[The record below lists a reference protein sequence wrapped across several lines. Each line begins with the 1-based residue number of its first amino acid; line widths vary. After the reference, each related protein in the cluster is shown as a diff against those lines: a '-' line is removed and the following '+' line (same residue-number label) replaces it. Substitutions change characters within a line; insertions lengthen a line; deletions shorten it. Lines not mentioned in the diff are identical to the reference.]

1 MGSSGSFTVTTTG
14 SPTPTLTE
22 TGTLPSG
29 VTFSSSNGTG
39 TLSGTPAA
47 GTAGSY
53 PLTFAASN
61 GVGTAASQSFT
72 LAVSRAP
79 TITSASSTTFT
90 VGTAGTFTVTT
101 TGSPTPTLTEAGTLP
116 SGVTFSSSNGT
127 GTLSGTPAAGTAGS
141 YPLTFAASNGVGTA
155 ASQSFTLAVSRAPTI
170 TSASSTTF
178 TVGTAGT
185 FTVTTTGSPT
195 PTLTEAGT
203 LPSGVT
209 FSSSNGTGTLSGTPA
224 AGTAGSY
231 PLTFAASNGV
241 GTAASQSFTLTVNQ
255 APAITSGSSTTFTVG
270 SSGSFTVTTTGSPT
284 PTLTETGTLPSGVTF
299 SSSNGTGTLSGTP
312 AAGTAGSYPL
322 TFAASNGVGTAAS
335 QSFTLTVNGGVT
347 GTAPSITSASST
359 TFTVGSSGSFT
370 VTTTGSPTPTLTETG
385 TLPSGVTFSSSNGTG
400 TLSGTPAAGTGGSY
414 PLTFAANNGVGT
426 AASQS
431 FTLTVSSGGSASW
444 GQMDAWLQMNTST
457 PGTTLTTS
465 IVAAGTVGGILT
477 PNNFGETGDAGTPSG
492 NANIVLA
499 TPFVTGSDANGYIP
513 ISVSGYNGG
522 VSAAANFDLGIYA
535 DNSGSP
541 GSLLCHTGTTSVT
554 PGIWSFI
561 TLSLSG
567 LGCPT
572 LSANTRY
579 WSAYITSSNSIG
591 QSYMSGNCPGT
602 SLPSVKASAAQ
613 GSTLLPSS
621 FGANTAFS
629 SECYSLYVTADDNT
643 GSLTWVLNPS
653 TPTGFTVATSQGSMG
668 GSITVNGATYPNG
681 TTTQSLALN
690 NGVSTRIYV
699 KRTIYS

>member
-1 MGSSGSFTVTTTG
+1 MEFCRILLPTSAALRSGFRGRCRPFLPTELQLRFCGRLESSAFSKTGSGGPAVLYAYNASDLSAGPLYNSNQNSSRDNPGGAIKFAVPIVTNGKVYVGAEGQLSVFGELSVGAPTITSASSTTFTVGTAGTFTVTTTG

-72 LAVSRAP
+72 LTVNRAP
-79 TITSASSTTFT
+79 A
-90 VGTAGTFTVTT
+90 
-101 TGSPTPTLTEAGTLP
+101 
-116 SGVTFSSSNGT
+116 
-127 GTLSGTPAAGTAGS
+127 
-141 YPLTFAASNGVGTA
+141 
-155 ASQSFTLAVSRAPTI
+155 I

-270 SSGSFTVTTTGSPT
+270 SSGSFTVTTTGSPIS
-284 PTLTETGTLPSGVTF
+284 TLTETGTLPSGVTF

-414 PLTFAANNGVGT
+414 PLR
-426 AASQS
+426 SQPTRCGHS
-431 FTLTVSSGGSASW
+431 CQPKLHID
-444 GQMDAWLQMNTST
+444 GQQRWKCLLGADGCLA
-457 PGTTLTTS
+457 PDEH
-465 IVAAGTVGGILT
+465 VHAG
-477 PNNFGETGDAGTPSG
+477 D
-492 NANIVLA
+492 
-499 TPFVTGSDANGYIP
+499 
-513 ISVSGYNGG
+513 
-522 VSAAANFDLGIYA
+522 YA
-535 DNSGSP
+535 DNQHRCCWHGRGNP
-541 GSLLCHTGTTSVT
+541 HT
-554 PGIWSFI
+554 
-561 TLSLSG
+561 
-567 LGCPT
+567 
-572 LSANTRY
+572 
-579 WSAYITSSNSIG
+579 
-591 QSYMSGNCPGT
+591 
-602 SLPSVKASAAQ
+602 
-613 GSTLLPSS
+613 
-621 FGANTAFS
+621 
-629 SECYSLYVTADDNT
+629 E
-643 GSLTWVLNPS
+643 
-653 TPTGFTVATSQGSMG
+653 
-668 GSITVNGATYPNG
+668 
-681 TTTQSLALN
+681 
-690 NGVSTRIYV
+690 
-699 KRTIYS
+699 